1 MCSLLAKKLGAR
13 RVIALTDSDTYSAL
27 MQGTQIDITVSS
39 VQATIGELLRHVRRG
54 DVLAAHS
61 LRRGV
66 AEALEIVAHGNKRIA
81 EIDLPEGVEIAALVR
96 DTDNIEEPEVII
108 AAKDVVV
115 EPEDRVI
122 VFVPGRR
129 MIAQVEK
136 LFAVDVGFF

>member
-1 MCSLLAKKLGAR
+1 M
-13 RVIALTDSDTYSAL
+13 
-27 MQGTQIDITVSS
+27 
-39 VQATIGELLRHVRRG
+39 
-54 DVLAAHS
+54 
-61 LRRGV
+61 
-66 AEALEIVAHGNKRIA
+66 
-81 EIDLPEGVEIAALVR
+81 
-96 DTDNIEEPEVII
+96 II